1 MLSKIT
7 NYMTAVDELEIDVCS
22 APAGIQYPDGRA
34 GFRSFVDLRL
44 ERWHTDLPPR
54 FSSAVRMPLEG
65 SGENVTSPRS
75 SPSFD
80 GITCT
85 IPTCGC
91 TMQDYY
97 MACIF
102 LLMRKLL
109 QRRALRA
116 TFTERLALYRRI
128 YKEVVRHS

>member
-7 NYMTAVDELEIDVCS
+7 NYMTAVDELDIDVCS
-22 APAGIQYPDGRA
+22 APAGTQYPDERA
-34 GFRSFVDLRL
+34 GFRTFLGLRL

-65 SGENVTSPRS
+65 SGENVTSPSS

-102 LLMRKLL
+102 LLMRKSL
-109 QRRALRA
+109 QCRALRA